1 MIGTLLIFI
10 GSLLIPCIADAQLFV
25 GLTGDFGNRV
35 HTTPDP
41 PGDLFRKP
49 ITPSPGFIVLVET
62 RVHNNWYL
70 QYGAGTGILGYN
82 IKILPYDTLPG
93 YHNNTHESFPSYTTF
108 YFNGVIGVGKRFP
121 LKNGR
126 FLELNFGGGLTYYTN
141 YKEEGGLGKS
151 RSVSLF
157 EYEMSRKNG
166 SPKGFLEGSIQTNL
180 TNRIRMGL
188 HYRYHINPALTGSYN
203 FDQARS
209 SGQLSLTHRTLG
221 ILFLVRISSVR
232 KE

>member
-1 MIGTLLIFI
+1 MIGRVLISI
-10 GSLLIPCIADAQLFV
+10 GLLLIPCNGDAQLFV
-25 GLTGDFGNRV
+25 GLTGDFGSRV
-35 HTTPDP
+35 HTTPNP
-41 PGDLFRKP
+41 PGDLFKKP
-49 ITPSPGFIVLVET
+49 IAPSPGVIVLVET

-70 QYGAGTGILGYN
+70 QYGTGAGILGYN
-82 IKILPYDTLPG
+82 IQILPYDTLQG
-93 YHNNTHESFPSYTTF
+93 YHYYTHSPFPSYTTF
-108 YFNGVIGVGKRFP
+108 YFSGLLGVGKRFR

-126 FLELNFGGGLTYYTN
+126 FVGLNFGGGLTYYTN
-141 YKEEGGLGKS
+141 SKEEGGLGKS

-188 HYRYHINPALTGSYN
+188 RYRYHINPALTGSYN